1 MWFVLLPRLRVPNNS
16 THNEVFYIIMVFK
29 QSYLWGLLAFIFA
42 KIDLHCYFSK
52 ILTAH
57 SARYFIK
64 QLSSSTFI
72 LLRAS
77 TRGCFMVSSSLF
89 REWGGGGGRGGGA
102 DLENLTSILKRGSWL
117 KFQWKWF
124 LMTITQSL
132 KTLLWSSLCVY
143 FDE

>member
-89 REWGGGGGRGGGA
+89 RDWGGGRGGGGA

>member
-89 REWGGGGGRGGGA
+89 RDWGGGGRGGGRP
-102 DLENLTSILKRGSWL
+102 LEFDINTKKGELIKIPM
-117 KFQWKWF
+117 KVIFDDHY
-124 LMTITQSL
+124 TISQNAFMIFA
-132 KTLLWSSLCVY
+132 LCL
-143 FDE
+143 FWWII

>member
-89 REWGGGGGRGGGA
+89 RDWGGEGGRGA